1 MSPLIFLSVVDC
13 PVNVVFSSWWIF
25 HVMLFVVGYLSP
37 TACHLLT
44 NERTPALHFMELVV
58 WETTLSV
65 EAASPLSPSPQKHVS
80 KKSNDGQTLF
90 STKSKI
96 AQIPTA

>member
-58 WETTLSV
+58 WETPLSV